1 MVNFQPDDFGDDLA
15 GKRADETPVEQCPH
29 CGKAIDAHS
38 ALCPHCN
45 LPVDELIQVDLHP
58 EFPRQRLRRLLRPRT
73 VITAVVTVAMVLGLY
88 GFFVIQRFS
97 SDYYIKA
104 GDRSMAEGNNAAA
117 VEYYQQAVQFGPQNP
132 EAYEKLGW
140 AEYQLTR
147 DANALKHFENALS
160 LNPDQMLSLYGA
172 GLSAYRLR
180 DYENAISHLNRFID
194 IAPRYAGAYE
204 YLGLAEYRL
213 GNYET
218 AYEYLN
224 EAWVYN
230 PQNATTLYYLG
241 RILVQRGDASLAI
254 ENFNQAGQ
262 LGFDP
267 GSVAF
272 ARGLAQ
278 IQAGSYE
285 LARDDLQKALIAFP
299 TRKDVTLALA
309 KSFYLLEDY
318 SAARDQL
325 TTIQSNVPLP
335 FQPDYLALSGW
346 VSLRQGNTAAAL
358 DAFNQWSNLNPNNA
372 EALNALGWATYYSGN
387 CQTANIYF
395 QNASQSAKA
404 EWIDTYDSLPT
415 ADETPQ
421 AGLELQCH

>member
-1 MVNFQPDDFGDDLA
+1 MVNYQPDDFGESPSEQNNA
-15 GKRADETPVEQCPH
+15 VSPVEQCPH
-29 CGKAIDAHS
+29 CGKAIEGTS
-38 ALCPHCN
+38 AICPHCN

-58 EFPRQRLRRLLRPRT
+58 EFPRQRLHRLLQPRN
-73 VITAVVTVAMVLGLY
+73 IIAAVATVALALGVY

-97 SDYYIKA
+97 SDYYITA
-104 GDRSMAEGNNAAA
+104 GDRSMTEGNNAAA
-117 VEYYQQAVQFGPQNP
+117 VEYYQQAVRFGPQNP

-147 DANALKHFENALS
+147 DADALKHFENALS
-160 LNPDQMLSLYGA
+160 LNPGQMLSLYGA

-194 IAPRYAGAYE
+194 IVPRYAGAYE

-213 GNYET
+213 GNYEA
-218 AYEYLN
+218 AYAYLN

-241 RILVQRGDASLAI
+241 RILALRGEASLAI
-254 ENFNQAGQ
+254 ENFNQAGE

-267 GSVAF
+267 GSVAY

-278 IQAGSYE
+278 MQAGSYE
-285 LARDDLQKALIAFP
+285 FARDDLQKALTAFP

-335 FQPDYLALSGW
+335 YQPDYLALSGW

-358 DAFNQWSNLNPNNA
+358 DAFNQWLNLNPNNA

-395 QNASQSAKA
+395 QKTSQPAKD
-404 EWIDTYDSLPT
+404 EWIVTNDSLNT

-421 AGLELQCH
+421 AGLELQCQ